1 MDLLLSQ
8 INSEDKSAWPIYG
21 QWAQRGFEKDDGSP
35 NAPRQGDGYNCA
47 ILALAN
53 ALNMKFGFDLLC
65 YRQRDLDSLQRP
77 RIFSELKTGAS
88 GVFKDNFAYDMLDIP
103 NGPLYKCP
111 MREKDRNDAAK
122 DERIEDIELRERKA
136 NDRLADEKPVSSQ
149 QEIATETA
157 LPNIESQLAGDD
169 ADDEY
174 DDMYGDIFDDPY
186 VDCSGFQF
194 VILQL
199 GFVRVKNVNRIYY

>member
-1 MDLLLSQ
+1 MVNGL
-8 INSEDKSAWPIYG
+8 K
-21 QWAQRGFEKDDGSP
+21 GFEKDDGSP

-47 ILALAN
+47 IFALAN
-53 ALNMKFGFDLLC
+53 ALNMAFGFDLLC
-65 YRQRDLDSLQRP
+65 YRQRDLDSLKRT

-88 GVFKDNFAYDMLDIP
+88 SVFKDNFAYDMLDIP
-103 NGPLYKCP
+103 HGPLYKCP

-136 NDRLADEKPVSSQ
+136 NDRLADQKPVSSQ

-157 LPNIESQLAGDD
+157 LTNIESQLAGDD

-174 DDMYGDIFDDPY
+174 DDMYGDTFDDPY
-186 VDCSGFQF
+186 VDCSGFQL